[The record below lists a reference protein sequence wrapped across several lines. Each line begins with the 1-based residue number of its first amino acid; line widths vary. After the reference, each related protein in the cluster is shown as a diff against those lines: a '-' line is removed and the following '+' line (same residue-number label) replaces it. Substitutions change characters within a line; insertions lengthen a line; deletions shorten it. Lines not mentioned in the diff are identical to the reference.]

1 MPDEDW
7 SALQNLSG
15 ADRVCA
21 LSRLGEK
28 LIAAVVAP
36 FLYKCWQQ
44 RFRRITEDRS
54 AEREADGSDAM
65 A

>member
-7 SALQNLSG
+7 STLQNLSG

-21 LSRLGEK
+21 LSRLDEK
-28 LIAAVVAP
+28 LITAVVAP

-44 RFRRITEDRS
+44 RLRRITEDRS

>member
-1 MPDEDW
+1 LHGFYAFM
-7 SALQNLSG
+7 
-15 ADRVCA
+15 
-21 LSRLGEK
+21 K
-28 LIAAVVAP
+28 LITAVVAP

-44 RFRRITEDRS
+44 RLRRITEDRS